1 MVVVGGRAH
10 EAIAKGLWPTESNEL
25 DIKVDK
31 KAFVFQKVIQ
41 RSISLPFKVDVYSS
55 KLEEQLISH

>member
-10 EAIAKGLWPTESNEL
+10 EAIAKCLWPTESNEI

-31 KAFVFQKVIQ
+31 KAFVFQKIIQ